1 MFLLFPKDV
10 VQTGESIST
19 IYIPICFY
27 YFVYRIVHWVKRWEI
42 YIPICFYY
50 FLDRFVFIYFLYD
63 IYIPICFY
71 YFGMERATV
80 FVALT
85 WFTFQYVSIISIK
98 SVKKYSRRNLIY
110 IPICFYYFSMPI
122 TANTTAGKIYIPIC
136 FYYFCFRQ
144 SVKQGTMKIYIPI
157 CFYYF

>member
-1 MFLLFPKDV
+1 MFLLF
-10 VQTGESIST
+10 
-19 IYIPICFY
+19 
-27 YFVYRIVHWVKRWEI
+27 HWGRTPSK
-42 YIPICFYY
+42 YTSS
-50 FLDRFVFIYFLYD
+50 

-136 FYYFCFRQ
+136 FYYFCLLVLFFH
-144 SVKQGTMKIYIPI
+144 KYFPIYIPI
-157 CFYYF
+157 CFYYFWLTWAVLSSVVYLHSNMFLLFPSKELDQLRNAV